1 MFLDENGQASVEFL
15 FITLVVL
22 IIIGGFVSLVSN
34 EKGQTSTGNIAQ
46 ARITGEMVAETI
58 NTVYTNGAGY
68 SVNLTVPNNMTI
80 VINNPPG
87 YVTVNSVFWN
97 GLQYINLQNVSVKF
111 IPWNIQNGTL
121 NTDTTY
127 TVTNNGSTGLI
138 FTPHPS

>member
-22 IIIGGFVSLVSN
+22 IIIGGFVSLISN
-34 EKGQTSTGNIAQ
+34 EQGQTSTGNIAQ

-68 SVNLTVPNNMTI
+68 SVNLTVPNNMTL

-97 GLQYINLQNVSVKF
+97 GLQYTNLQNVSVKF

-127 TVTNNGSTGLI
+127 TVTNNGSSGII